1 MQNDA
6 NDQDRR
12 FEALTSALQRAG
24 SQAKFARIC
33 GCTEPNVWQLIRA
46 QRPLP
51 ARYVLNVEAA
61 TGVSRHELR
70 PDIYPVT

>member
-6 NDQDRR
+6 NDQDQR
-12 FEALTSALQRAG
+12 FEALISALQRAG

-33 GCTEPNVWQLIRA
+33 GCTEPNVWQLVRG

-51 ARYVLNVEAA
+51 ARYVLSVEAA